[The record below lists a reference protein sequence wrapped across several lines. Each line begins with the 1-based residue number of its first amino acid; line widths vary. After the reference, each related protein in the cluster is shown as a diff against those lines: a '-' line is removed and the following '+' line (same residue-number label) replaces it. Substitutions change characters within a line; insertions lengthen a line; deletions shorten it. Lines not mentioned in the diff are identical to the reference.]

1 MGDGRL
7 DRLAE
12 VIVHH
17 SLRLTAGE
25 TVLIEVFDVPEAVP
39 AALIRVVVAA
49 GARPVVS
56 VKQNAVLRELYRS
69 APDEAIALAGE
80 VERFRMEQVQAYVGI
95 RGSHNITELSDV
107 PAERLQAYQRL
118 WWKPVHIDWR
128 ISRTR
133 WVVLRY
139 PTAAMAQ
146 QAEMSTEAFTDFF
159 FRVCTLDYG
168 RMLGAAEALKAR
180 MERTDRVHVTGPGT
194 DLAFSIRGIPAIP
207 CYGRRNLP
215 DGECFTAPVR
225 ESVEGVITFNAPT
238 IYQGVPFTGV
248 RLTFEKGR
256 VVAATAD
263 KPERLNALLD
273 ADAGARCL
281 GEFSLAFNPYILQP
295 MRDILFDE
303 KIAGSLHLALGNAYE
318 IADNGNR
325 SAIHWDLVLIQRPE
339 WGGGEVAFDG
349 EVIRKDGKFVA
360 PDLILLNPEHL
371 G

>member
-1 MGDGRL
+1 MGDARL

-17 SLRLTAGE
+17 SLRLTSGE

-39 AALIRVVVAA
+39 GALIRAA
-49 GARPVVS
+49 AAVGGRPLVS
-56 VKQNAVLRELYRS
+56 VKQNAVLRELYRA
-69 APDEAIALAGE
+69 APAEAIALAGE
-80 VERFRMEQVQAYVGI
+80 VERFRMKQVQAYVGV

-107 PAERLQAYQRL
+107 PADRLQVYQRN
-118 WWKPVHIDWR
+118 WWKPVHLDWR
-128 ISRTR
+128 VPRTR

-139 PTAAMAQ
+139 PSPAMAQ

-168 RMLGAAEALKAR
+168 RMLAATEALRAR
-180 MERTDRVHVTGPGT
+180 MERTDRVHLAGPGT
-194 DLAFSIRGIPAIP
+194 DLTFSIRGIPAVP
-207 CYGRRNLP
+207 CGGRRNLP

-225 ESVEGVITFNAPT
+225 ESVEGVIAFNAPT

-248 RLTFEKGR
+248 RLTFEQGR
-256 VVAATAD
+256 VVASTAD

-273 ADAGARCL
+273 TDPGARFL
-281 GEFSLAFNPYILQP
+281 GEFSLAFNPHILQS
-295 MRDILFDE
+295 MRDVLFDE
-303 KIAGSLHLALGNAYE
+303 KIAGSLHLALGNAYGE
-318 IADNGNR
+318 ADNGNR
-325 SAIHWDLVLIQRPE
+325 SAVHWDLVLVQRPE

-349 EVIRKDGKFVA
+349 EVIRKDGVFVA
-360 PDLILLNPEHL
+360 PDLVPLNPEHL